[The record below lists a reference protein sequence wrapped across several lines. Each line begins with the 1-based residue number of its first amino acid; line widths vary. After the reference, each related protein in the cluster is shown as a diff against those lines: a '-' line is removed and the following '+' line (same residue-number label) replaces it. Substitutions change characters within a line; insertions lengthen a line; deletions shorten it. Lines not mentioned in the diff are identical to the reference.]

1 MGRLCYYVRTSRN
14 EKQGAKEDGAVGK
27 LNSRNV
33 SVLYTMIHFGTYTDM
48 MKWTEIRG
56 LIAEKGRVISS
67 FPLM

>member
-33 SVLYTMIHFGTYTDM
+33 SVLYIMIHFGIYTN
-48 MKWTEIRG
+48 MKWTKIRG

>member
-1 MGRLCYYVRTSRN
+1 MRN
-14 EKQGAKEDGAVGK
+14 GTKEDGAVGK

-33 SVLYTMIHFGTYTDM
+33 SVLYIMIHFGMYTDM
-48 MKWTEIRG
+48 MKWTKIRG